1 MKKLVLLTVGVAI
14 VLVGFMAVLY
24 CLPCKG
30 ECCDRHD
37 RCEMKDGD
45 GKCSEHE
52 GCKDGDEKCSD
63 EHHEGCMEGNEKC
76 SGHHEGCENGKTC
89 PMEQGGCKMEGM
101 EHNGCSMQMGNS
113 CNMQMGHGCC
123 CCCMMMMMNGCHME
137 DSAKSDS
144 VHMKVRGKL

>member
-76 SGHHEGCENGKTC
+76 SGHHEGSGRTGPGSPLSRAVHTALFAASGYAEWPGQTPNGY
-89 PMEQGGCKMEGM
+89 GGC
-101 EHNGCSMQMGNS
+101 NS
-113 CNMQMGHGCC
+113 SLLAQSGGSHFG
-123 CCCMMMMMNGCHME
+123 
-137 DSAKSDS
+137 
-144 VHMKVRGKL
+144 